1 MSEKV
6 NSLSNPP
13 QTLAARSLSVL
24 IVEDSTSQALRLKL
38 MLENHGCQV
47 HWSNTGFSGLATA
60 RQTLFDLIILD
71 VELPDINGFEVCKR
85 LKANPLLLPVPV
97 VMLTT
102 LDEAE
107 YVMSGLEVGAI
118 DYIPKDTFAEMVLL
132 ETIRQMR
139 EGPGPRRES

>member
-1 MSEKV
+1 MV
-6 NSLSNPP
+6 
-13 QTLAARSLSVL
+13 LAATGTAAL
-24 IVEDSTSQALRLKL
+24 IAAQK
-38 MLENHGCQV
+38 Q
-47 HWSNTGFSGLATA
+47 
-60 RQTLFDLIILD
+60 LFDLIILD

-118 DYIPKDTFAEMVLL
+118 DYIPKDTFAEFVLL

-139 EGPGPRRES
+139 EGPGPKR